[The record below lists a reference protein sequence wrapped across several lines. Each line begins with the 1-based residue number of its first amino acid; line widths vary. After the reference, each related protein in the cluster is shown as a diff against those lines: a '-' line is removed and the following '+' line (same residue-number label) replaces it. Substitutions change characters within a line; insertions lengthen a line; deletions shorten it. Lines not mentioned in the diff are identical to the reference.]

1 MLVVLCAQ
9 VMNYNLDV
17 VNHAEQFSNSL
28 CCLSVYR
35 NDVRVKEFTFY
46 YYYYYLY
53 LLFFSLS
60 LRLKLLFTQI

>member
-46 YYYYYLY
+46 YYYYLY